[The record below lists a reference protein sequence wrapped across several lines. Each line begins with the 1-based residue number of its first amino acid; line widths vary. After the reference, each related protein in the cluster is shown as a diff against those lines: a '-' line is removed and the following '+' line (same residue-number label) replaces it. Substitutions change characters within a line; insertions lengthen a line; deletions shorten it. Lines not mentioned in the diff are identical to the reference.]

1 MLFSNRFPQLRAA
14 HEGNYHSYNW
24 LATKPTMVT
33 SLPPQARR
41 AQSNKMN
48 IKRNEANN
56 QKKIYQ
62 CHFCFC
68 QWNVS
73 DERNKKSTTTLIK
86 SHSLSSFWSSQS
98 VRLEHSS
105 RILHCGYFHSEQAWK
120 EPEGSYPLPL
130 MSETS
135 SS

>member
-1 MLFSNRFPQLRAA
+1 
-14 HEGNYHSYNW
+14 
-24 LATKPTMVT
+24 MVT
-33 SLPPQARR
+33 SLPPQARQ

-48 IKRNEANN
+48 IKCNEANN
-56 QKKIYQ
+56 QKKSISVI
-62 CHFCFC
+62 FVF
-68 QWNVS
+68 VS
-73 DERNKKSTTTLIK
+73 GMFPRNKKSTTTLIK